1 VALGA
6 GRNRIEDRIDP
17 AVGILVAAKPGDAVH
32 LGDPVLE
39 IHYRDR
45 THLDGALALAGRAIA
60 IGDARPAAMPL
71 ILGEV
76 H

>member
-1 VALGA
+1 
-6 GRNRIEDRIDP
+6 
-17 AVGILVAAKPGDAVH
+17 VH
-32 LGDPVLE
+32 VGDPVLE